1 MCYSIIVII
10 IKIGEMMIKL
20 NTIFFWIAM
29 ANVVAVSF
37 FLGSIHPIP
46 FNEIPTDTLI
56 FITCLVLYLIC
67 SMIMSYYWATDPEKL
82 YE

>member
-1 MCYSIIVII
+1 
-10 IKIGEMMIKL
+10 MMIKL

-37 FLGSIHPIP
+37 FLGSIYPVP

-56 FITCLVLYLIC
+56 FITCLVIYLVC